1 LIMFP
6 EGTRGRGEALQP
18 FKCGIFHLASTRP
31 NVELVPVWIDN
42 LYRVLPRGA
51 ILPVPLLCSVTF
63 GEPTHLL
70 PGEDKKSFLARL
82 HQSVSTLGASCAA
95 NLC

>member
-1 LIMFP
+1 VAMHCSRSSA
-6 EGTRGRGEALQP
+6 E
-18 FKCGIFHLASTRP
+18 STILRDARP
-31 NVELVPVWIDN
+31 DVEVVPVWIDN
-42 LYRVLPRGA
+42 LYPALPRGT
-51 ILPVPLLCSVTF
+51 ILPAPLLCSATF